1 MSLITAQ
8 QLSFPEQLND
18 YWHKVQNKLIT
29 ELEFR
34 GLNWQSLLNSLS
46 TEQKGDLKK
55 VCTISAF
62 VADNIVIEAEY
73 FFQQIQSG
81 KIYQPLTLAQLEQ
94 GLLELIESTAD
105 KTPADDPE
113 QKALPT
119 EEQLFKALRIFRRRT
134 QMHIIW
140 RDLLRLAKTM
150 DSTRMLSD
158 MADVCIT
165 QSLNIVHASLAEK
178 HGQPIGKRSQKEQ
191 RLLVLGMGKLGAHE
205 LNLSSDIDL
214 IFAYPES
221 GMTTGNLS
229 LPENARNRRELSN
242 QEFFIKVGQKLIQ
255 ALDNTTA
262 DGFVFRTDMRLRPYG
277 ESGPLV
283 MNFPSIEE
291 YYQDQGR
298 DWERYAMVKARIV
311 NGEESSEGKELL
323 SILRPFIYRQ
333 YVDYTAFESLRSM
346 KAMINTEVRRR
357 GLQTNVKLGSG
368 GIREIEFVVQ
378 AFQLIRG
385 GQEKELQARELLTIL
400 NILEGEGYLP
410 SQACQELRHAY
421 LFLRDA
427 EHVIQALNDE
437 QTQLLPN
444 DDYQQS
450 HQAQAR
456 MAFAMGF
463 ICWND
468 FLAELNAQR
477 EKVSY
482 HFAQIVAP
490 VDDDQDSTDEQLNS
504 TLEKE
509 AWQDL
514 WHGNFDDDTDTE
526 SDDSSNNKE
535 FEHEFLQRFPC
546 AQSDVVIEHIA
557 KFRNSRAVRSMQAI
571 GRERLDTLMP
581 LLLKKVWKTD
591 NPVDTLQRILPVITA
606 TVRRTVYLVL
616 LSENPAALKHLVTL
630 CSISPW
636 LADYIAQAP
645 ILLDELLNPQQ
656 FYSPVSKQDLATELH
671 LRLLRIDEDD
681 LEQQMDQLR
690 HFANAHKLR
699 AAANEVQ
706 GTLTLMKVSDYL
718 TNLAEVLIDKVSQLA
733 WQQVVAKHGYPRD
746 ENDEEV
752 LEPEFIVVGY
762 GKMGGLELSYGSDLD
777 LVFLYDTAKGKTTS
791 GARELDNG
799 VFYTRM
805 GQRMIHIFSTQT
817 RAGEL
822 YEIDMRLRPSG
833 ESGMIATSLAGFE
846 KYQQE
851 NAWTWEHQALI
862 RARKVSGSKAVQAKF
877 EAIRSQILT
886 LTREKAV
893 LSEEVQAMRQ
903 KMRDNLGSKNTTD
916 VHFQLKQDA
925 GGIVDIEFMVQY
937 GVLAWAHQYPE
948 LTQVTDN
955 MRLLDAFVHCG
966 LMSSQDCQTLQETYL
981 AYRVETHKRALQKQ
995 DLLMTQEEL
1004 AQLGF
1009 DIKINNVISLWTS
1022 WLTTNADR

>member
-1 MSLITAQ
+1 MSLTPQPHIAY
-8 QLSFPEQLND
+8 PEQLND
-18 YWHKVQNKLIT
+18 YWSTTENKLVS
-29 ELEFR
+29 EFEFR
-34 GLNWQSLLNSLS
+34 GLDWQQLFDALS
-46 TEQKGDLKK
+46 NEQQEDLKK
-55 VCTISAF
+55 VVFISAF
-62 VADNIVIEAEY
+62 VASNIAIDGDY
-73 FFQQIQSG
+73 FFQQVSSG
-81 KIYQPLTLAQLEQ
+81 QIYQRLNSQQLQ
-94 GLLELIESTAD
+94 HQLSELIGEPSNN
-105 KTPADDPE
+105 E
-113 QKALPT
+113 LPN
-119 EEQLFKALRIFRRRT
+119 EEQLFKALRVFRRRT
-134 QMHIIW
+134 QIHIIW

-150 DSTRMLSD
+150 DTTRMLSD

-165 QSLNIVHASLAEK
+165 QGLNHAHAMLAEK
-178 HGQPIGKRSQKEQ
+178 HGQPIGKASKTEQ

-221 GMTTGNLS
+221 GITTGN
-229 LPENARNRRELSN
+229 AQGRRELSN

-255 ALDNTTA
+255 SLDNTTI

-283 MNFPSIEE
+283 MNFASVEE

-298 DWERYAMVKARIV
+298 DWERYAMVKARIIT
-311 NGEESSEGKELL
+311 SEGLSSVEAEGSDSGQALL
-323 SILRPFIYRQ
+323 SILRPFTYRQ
-333 YVDYTAFESLRSM
+333 YVDYTAFESLRTM

-385 GQEKELQARELLTIL
+385 GQEQELQTRELLIVL
-400 NILEGEGYLP
+400 SILEGEGYLP
-410 SQACQELRHAY
+410 GQACKELRQAY

-444 DDYQQS
+444 DEYQQS
-450 HQAQAR
+450 SQAQTR
-456 MAFAMGF
+456 MAFGMGF
-463 ICWND
+463 ASWQE
-468 FLAELNAQR
+468 FLTELDSQR
-477 EKVSY
+477 EKVSH
-482 HFAQIVAP
+482 HFAQVVAP
-490 VDDDQDSTDEQLNS
+490 TGEDETNDEDGS
-504 TLEKE
+504 AKVEKQ

-514 WHGNFDDDTDTE
+514 WHGNFDP
-526 SDDSSNNKE
+526 DSSYEMGHGTEEKA
-535 FEHEFLQRFPC
+535 FLLQFPC
-546 AQSDVVIEHIA
+546 TQSDEVIQGIA
-557 KFRNSRAVRSMQAI
+557 KFRDSRAVQTMQTI
-571 GRERLDTLMP
+571 GRERLDALMP
-581 LLLKKVWKTD
+581 RLLEQLWQLE
-591 NPVDTLQRILPVITA
+591 NPVDTLERTIPIISA
-606 TVRRTVYLVL
+606 IVRRTVYLVL
-616 LSENPAALKHLVTL
+616 LTENPAALKHLL
-630 CSISPW
+630 RLASISPW
-636 LADYIAQAP
+636 VADYIAQAP

-656 FYSPVSKQDLATELH
+656 FYRPVTKQDLATELH

-706 GTLTLMKVSDYL
+706 QALTLMQVSDYL
-718 TNLAEVLIDKVSQLA
+718 CNLAEVLLDKVSQLA
-733 WQQVVAKHGYPRD
+733 WQQMVSKHGYPRD
-746 ENDEEV
+746 ANNEEV
-752 LEPEFIVVGY
+752 LDPEFIVVGY

-777 LVFLYDTAKGKTTS
+777 LVFLFDTAKGKTTS

-805 GQRMIHIFSTQT
+805 GQRMIHILSTQT

-833 ESGMIATSLAGFE
+833 ASGMIATSLAGFE
-846 KYQQE
+846 KYQKE
-851 NAWTWEHQALI
+851 NAWTWEHQALV
-862 RARKVSGSKAVQAKF
+862 RARKVSGSDAVQKKY
-877 EAIRSQILT
+877 EQIREQILT
-886 LTREKAV
+886 ITREKPA

-903 KMRDNLGSKNTTD
+903 KMRDNLGSKNSTD
-916 VHFQLKQDA
+916 VRFQLKQDA

-937 GVLAWAHQYPE
+937 GVLAWSHQYPE
-948 LTQVTDN
+948 LTHVTDN
-955 MRLLDAFVHCG
+955 MRLLEAFVRCG

-995 DLLMTQEEL
+995 NLLMTQNEL
-1004 AQLGF
+1004 DQLGF

-1022 WLTTNADR
+1022 WLATDAHQ